1 MRRNSWW
8 KKAPS
13 SFHHFLFQ
21 LCFKDVF
28 HHDKQADGSVAPTG
42 HSPFI
47 FLINKVEEKFQ
58 IEPLRSFLHLLP
70 VSDIPQRR
78 IVDAAVEPC
87 QFAVRIAQ
95 LDDGFIGNA
104 QSRKLMFFSAMIPD
118 RFAREA
124 VDSRWP
130 SSITLWGSPPPL
142 RLNKMGWTYKNEKAP
157 ETSLQLISRA
167 NLLVFFLTLALLK

>member
-1 MRRNSWW
+1 MLKAGAKIASLSMHRNSWW
-8 KKAPS
+8 KNAPS
-13 SFHHFLFQ
+13 SFHHFSFRAYFLAVFCLLQPFSPSLFQ
-21 LCFKDVF
+21 LSFKDIF
-28 HHDKQADGSVAPTG
+28 HHDEQAAGSNAPIG

-47 FLINKVEEKFQ
+47 FLINKVEEQFQ
-58 IEPLRSFLHLLP
+58 IEPFRSILHLLP
-70 VSDIPQRR
+70 ISDVPQRR

-104 QSRKLMFFSAMIPD
+104 QSCKLMFFSAMIPD

-124 VDSRWP
+124 VDYRWP

-142 RLNKMGWTYKNEKAP
+142 RL
-157 ETSLQLISRA
+157 
-167 NLLVFFLTLALLK
+167 

>member
-1 MRRNSWW
+1 MKECPLIFS
-8 KKAPS
+8 P
-13 SFHHFLFQ
+13 LFISALLQ
-21 LCFKDVF
+21 GCF

-130 SSITLWGSPPPL
+130 SSITL
-142 RLNKMGWTYKNEKAP
+142 
-157 ETSLQLISRA
+157 
-167 NLLVFFLTLALLK
+167 